1 MDYKK
6 EINNFITDIID
17 QDLESNNNI
26 KIITRFP
33 PEPNGYLH
41 IGHAKS
47 IFLNFGIA
55 IKYGGKCN
63 LRFDDTNPTKENIN
77 YVNSIIEDVEWLG
90 FKCKNNILYASDY
103 FPQMYDYAITLIN
116 QNLAYVDDQSMDEI
130 KENRGNYTKE
140 GIPSPYR
147 NRNKNENL
155 KLFQN
160 MKNGLYKDG
169 EKVLRAKIDMN
180 APNINLRDPI
190 LYRILHTPH
199 HRTKNDWCIYPMYD
213 WAHGIEDSIEKIS
226 HSICTLEFED
236 HRPLYD
242 WLLNKLNIF
251 HPQQIEFAKL
261 DMTYTIFSKRN
272 LLKLVDK
279 ELVDGW
285 DDPRM
290 PTISGLRRR
299 GYSSKSIRNFII
311 SLGVAKS
318 KSISDL
324 SHLEYYL
331 RYDLNLIAQRVMVV
345 LDPIKLVI
353 ENYPDN
359 QIELLNADNNPEN
372 NKDGIRKIPFSKE
385 LYMER
390 DDFMED
396 APKKFFRL
404 TLGKEV
410 RLKHAYY
417 ITCTDFI
424 KNTSGE
430 IIEVK
435 CTYDSNTKGGWSD
448 DGRKVKGTIHW
459 VSCKHA
465 INGKIHLYNKL
476 FNNENPMNENT
487 NSDFTENINQDSLKI
502 IENVKMEP
510 SLANAT
516 INQKFQFLRRG
527 YFVLDKQ
534 SSDNELIFNQ
544 TVSLRDNWN
553 KKILNKK

>member
-130 KENRGNYTKE
+130 KENRGNYTNE

-160 MKNGLYKDG
+160 MRTGLYKDG

-299 GYSSKSIRNFII
+299 GYSPKSIRNFII

-465 INGKIHLYNKL
+465 INGKINLYNKL

-510 SLANAT
+510 SLAHAT
-516 INQKFQFLRRG
+516 INQKFQFLRKG

>member
-1 MDYKK
+1 MDYTK

-17 QDLESNNNI
+17 QDLESNENI

-55 IKYGGKCN
+55 IRYGGKCN

-90 FKCKNNILYASDY
+90 FECKNNILYASDY

-130 KENRGNYTKE
+130 KENRGNYTKM
-140 GIPSPYR
+140 GVQSPYR

-180 APNINLRDPI
+180 AQNINLRDPI

-279 ELVDGW
+279 KLVDGW

-324 SHLEYYL
+324 SHLEYYV
-331 RYDLNLIAQRVMVV
+331 RHDLNLIAKRVMVV

-372 NKDGIRKIPFSKE
+372 NKDGIRTIPFSKE

-390 DDFMED
+390 DDFMEN
-396 APKKFFRL
+396 APKNFFRL
-404 TLGKEV
+404 TVGKEV

-417 ITCTDFI
+417 IICTNFI
-424 KNTSGE
+424 KNVSGE
-430 IIEVK
+430 IIEIR
-435 CTYDSNTKGGWSD
+435 CTYDSKTKGGWSD

-465 INGKIHLYNKL
+465 INGKINLYKKL

-487 NSDFTENINQDSLKI
+487 DMDFTENINQDSLKI

-510 SLANAT
+510 SLAHAT
-516 INQKFQFLRRG
+516 INQKFQFLRKG
-527 YFVLDKQ
+527 YFVLDEKS
-534 SSDNELIFNQ
+534 SSDQLIFNQ